1 MRISFL
7 ECDNRHLP
15 DPRCKSFWEYVT
27 GVPGEFLL
35 LMVNGRKI
43 NRFTDIIY
51 YPVKSVKYEEYR

>member
-15 DPRCKSFWEYVT
+15 GLPCKSFWEYVT
-27 GVPGEFLL
+27 GVFGEFLL